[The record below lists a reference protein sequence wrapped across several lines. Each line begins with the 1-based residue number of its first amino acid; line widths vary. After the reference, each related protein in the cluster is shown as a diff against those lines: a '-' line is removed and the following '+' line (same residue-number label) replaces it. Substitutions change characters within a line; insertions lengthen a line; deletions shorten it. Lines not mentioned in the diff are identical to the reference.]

1 MEKFAVVVL
10 TPFLANQTLLFLK
23 VEVLKVAIM
32 VIINIMLRLIMN
44 LNYKI
49 FNFTKYSLL
58 LRWSIFRVDY
68 IKSGFTTILQVG

>member
-10 TPFLANQTLLFLK
+10 NPFLANQTLLFLK